1 MPFVAKVHPG
11 ATLIPGFRQFVPGW
25 VARQP
30 WYAGDA
36 IPALRPVGFFRFE
49 DPDGEVGIETHVLTD
64 GNAVY
69 QIPMTYRGAPLPEAA
84 EAALISVS
92 EHSVLGTRWIYD
104 ATVDPAWRAALLR
117 LIRAGGC
124 SEPSMKKG
132 AIGPVTARG
141 QLLAAASSDDE
152 LSVIDLRRVL
162 TAHDPDDLARSVG
175 ADAAGVVH
183 GTWRTGP
190 EAAPV
195 TGILAVVRAAE
206 VPERPSMNAHLGRA
220 QQVRGLAERRLFA
233 QPPREARD
241 ALRSSP
247 GAHTR

>member
-1 MPFVAKVHPG
+1 MRFVAKVHPG
-11 ATLIPGFRQFVPGW
+11 ATLTPEFRWFVPRW

-36 IPALRPVGFFRFE
+36 TPELRPVGFFRFE

-64 GNAVY
+64 GNAIY
-69 QIPMTYRGAPLPEAA
+69 QIPMTYRRAPLPGVA

-104 ATVDPAWRAALLR
+104 ATADPVWRAALLR
-117 LIRAGGC
+117 LIRSGGC
-124 SEPSMKKG
+124 SDPSMKKG

-141 QLLAAASSDDE
+141 QLLAATGFDDK
-152 LSVIDLRRVL
+152 LAVIDLRRML
-162 TAHDPDDLARSVG
+162 TGNDPEDLAGSVG

-183 GTWRTGP
+183 GTWRTSP

-195 TGILAVVRAAE
+195 TGILAIVRAGW
-206 VPERPSMNAHLGRA
+206 AH
-220 QQVRGLAERRLFA
+220 
-233 QPPREARD
+233 D
-241 ALRSSP
+241 S
-247 GAHTR
+247 